1 MIGVAAD
8 DDGNSGSYITFGDG
22 NQASIAFSNDSSLAL
37 RYFAVTGDPT
47 VAASTDKV
55 FRRNNQYAFFNYN
68 QNSYLATLRDYVD
81 SINTTAL
88 LAGVRDLPT
97 PFNGSNASTLQ
108 KYKDFFQRFGSHIV
122 TKVRYGARLQLVS
135 ELLAVPHPSGCLNLT
150 YRTSGRPMK
159 TLALTITGPLMSTPN
174 LVEFL
179 PVVDTIPLFKAKH
192 NTKSSVSSCKSS

>member
-1 MIGVAAD
+1 M
-8 DDGNSGSYITFGDG
+8 
-22 NQASIAFSNDSSLAL
+22 
-37 RYFAVTGDPT
+37 RYFAVTGDPS
-47 VAASTDKV
+47 VATATGKI
-55 FRRNNQYAFFNYN
+55 FRRDNQYSFYNYSKN
-68 QNSYLATLRDYVD
+68 KYMALLRDFITLLND
-81 SINTTAL
+81 SVLVNAL
-88 LAGVRDLPT
+88 NQLPM
-97 PFNGSNASTLQ
+97 PFNGQNESVVK

-135 ELLAVPHPSGCLNLT
+135 KLLAVPHSSGCLNLT